1 MLKNFDKEN
10 QEYVDYVI
18 EDVTQAIAKK
28 YNLNLTTAH
37 DSFLHSQTYQLLIKN
52 PKLYWHDSSDYF
64 YDLWQNE
71 QKYGHPIPSFLLE
84 LEGKI

>member
-1 MLKNFDKEN
+1 MSNKKDEN
-10 QEYVDYVI
+10 KSFIAIMTAGAVEKIILHNNEMTFQE
-18 EDVTQAIAKK
+18 AS
-28 YNLNLTTAH
+28 N
-37 DSFLHSQTYQLLIKN
+37 SFLRSQTYQLLIKN
-52 PKLYWHDSSDYF
+52 PKLYCHEGADYF